1 MLQAVMMEERS
12 PARLPAP
19 RLTARG
25 IVDKRI
31 SDKTKSQYER
41 YAGRIKEWVSANH
54 PQFVVNNALQIELIP
69 LKVFE
74 ELFEYQQY
82 HHSPDAQP
90 LSFVSKSRVDFFRK
104 AIVYEFKK
112 RGADTVPK
120 ELTTFFN
127 GYFKGY
133 SKVVATERDEGRM
146 NEKEGKDPLSG
157 NQEITLPLV
166 KT

>member
-1 MLQAVMMEERS
+1 MTTSERVKQKS
-12 PARLPAP
+12 E
-19 RLTARG
+19 T
-25 IVDKRI
+25 DKR
-31 SDKTKSQYER
+31 
-41 YAGRIKEWVSANH
+41 YACKGLYLTIT
-54 PQFVVNNALQIELIP
+54 LQ
-69 LKVFE
+69 
-74 ELFEYQQY
+74 
-82 HHSPDAQP
+82 
-90 LSFVSKSRVDFFRK
+90 RVDFFRK

>member
-82 HHSPDAQP
+82 HHSADAQP